1 MNPLPKPQPKFPSN
15 HSHGYE
21 NLHLPTT
28 GLWCLLPPTSVSRG
42 SSTSPVTSHTQTP
55 CSNQGATTSR
65 TTQVEADTTQVQ
77 SCPCTETAPNSFVS
91 RRGMIIAAAVGRLYN
106 STFPHLA
113 RATVSDTSSWIRGDW
128 WHWQESLLPYPVVSS
143 ASPHPLQ
150 SPHRHLHPPL
160 QNHWSQNQIS
170 LPLEQKSMFFWCTFL
185 YLISACYCDSSIC
198 PNPAVSDIS
207 LWAPAEDLNCWA
219 DSFPWLRKLGKIKLS
234 NLMLWSQL
242 VYVKAQVGAFHG
254 K

>member
-42 SSTSPVTSHTQTP
+42 SSTPPVTSHTQTP
-55 CSNQGATTSR
+55 CSNQRATTSR

-77 SCPCTETAPNSFVS
+77 SCPSTETAPNSFVS

-113 RATVSDTSSWIRGDW
+113 LATVSDTSSWIRGDW
-128 WHWQESLLPYPVVSS
+128 WHLTGISTALPRRFFRFSPSSPISPSSSSSSSSESLVSE
-143 ASPHPLQ
+143 P
-150 SPHRHLHPPL
+150 
-160 QNHWSQNQIS
+160 
-170 LPLEQKSMFFWCTFL
+170 
-185 YLISACYCDSSIC
+185 
-198 PNPAVSDIS
+198 DIS
-207 LWAPAEDLNCWA
+207 SPRTEEHV
-219 DSFPWLRKLGKIKLS
+219 F
-234 NLMLWSQL
+234 
-242 VYVKAQVGAFHG
+242 
-254 K
+254 